1 MGIDHERIIM
11 IDKPID
17 QKFASL
23 VLEIFKATV
32 LKIKVSRDRKW
43 LNEIIEWA
51 DKDDILFQAIED
63 YELCDV
69 GKTRDR
75 IKKLALERLEKLST
89 CNKIINKL

>member
-1 MGIDHERIIM
+1 MR
-11 IDKPID
+11 DKPID

-32 LKIKVSRDRKW
+32 LKIKITKSKKW
-43 LNEIIEWA
+43 LEELIEWA
-51 DKDDILFQAIED
+51 DRDNIMFQAIED

-75 IKKLALERLEKLST
+75 IKELAQKRLTKLST
-89 CNKIINKL
+89 CR